1 MSNDYCPHCGA
12 RVSWDPSGLFYEP
25 LDSDCARWTALN
37 KKERELDEE
46 LRGND

>member
-1 MSNDYCPHCGA
+1 MNDAFCPHCGA
-12 RVSWDPSGLFYEP
+12 PCARDPSGLFYEP

-46 LRGND
+46 MREND